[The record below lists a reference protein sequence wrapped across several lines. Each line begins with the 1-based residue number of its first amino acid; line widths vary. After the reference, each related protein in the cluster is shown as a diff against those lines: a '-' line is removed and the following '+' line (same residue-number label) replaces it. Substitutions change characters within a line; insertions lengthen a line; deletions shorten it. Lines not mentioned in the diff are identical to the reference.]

1 MSIHTYNPQHGG
13 NAQVLDVV
21 PALPDQAS
29 LPEGVTAPLVQVLKY
44 ETADHRRFDT
54 VKDAEHNSM
63 ILSGKRR
70 ACPSCRGTGVNT
82 GPDGRDHWTCT
93 PCAGRGWQ
101 EHKSTWS

>member
-1 MSIHTYNPQHGG
+1 
-13 NAQVLDVV
+13 
-21 PALPDQAS
+21 
-29 LPEGVTAPLVQVLKY
+29 
-44 ETADHRRFDT
+44 
-54 VKDAEHNSM
+54 M